1 MSLNAHIDRLR
12 QALEKF
18 QDYGFAEH
26 VEFHQEI
33 RPGKQAVINATVVLV
48 NTSVLYIKEYIN
60 ARYKVEIVAY
70 AYQYQTKDGQL
81 IFRYD
86 NAEHK
91 PSLPS
96 KEHKH
101 VSNKK
106 VIISALPDIFELV
119 DEVIA
124 CL

>member
-1 MSLNAHIDRLR
+1 MSLNTYLARFS

-18 QDYGFAEH
+18 EDYGFAEYID
-26 VEFHQEI
+26 FHQEI

-48 NTSVLYIKEYIN
+48 NNSVLYIKEYIN
-60 ARYKVEIVAY
+60 ARYKIEIVAY

-91 PSLPS
+91 PSLSS
-96 KEHKH
+96 KQHKH
-101 VSNKK
+101 VSDNQ
-106 VIISALPDIFELV
+106 VITSALPDIFDLV
-119 DEVIA
+119 DEVIE